1 MVFFFSVELNFYY
14 NLFRDNLPFSDGLF
28 CLVKSLMDLPVNL
41 TAQVKLETW
50 FGSHFEAYA
59 ESLESGLQVI
69 GNWLFFPFLLVQAQ
83 RRGFLARE
91 GNTVISPGTG
101 GYLVQVGMGW

>member
-1 MVFFFSVELNFYY
+1 M
-14 NLFRDNLPFSDGLF
+14 
-28 CLVKSLMDLPVNL
+28 KSIMDLPVNL

-69 GNWLFFPFLLVQAQ
+69 GNWLFFPVP
-83 RRGFLARE
+83 
-91 GNTVISPGTG
+91 VSPGTNKRILG
-101 GYLVQVGMGW
+101 

>member
-1 MVFFFSVELNFYY
+1 
-14 NLFRDNLPFSDGLF
+14 
-28 CLVKSLMDLPVNL
+28 MDLLVNL

-69 GNWLFFPFLLVQAQ
+69 GNWLFFPVP
-83 RRGFLARE
+83 
-91 GNTVISPGTG
+91 VSPGTNKG
-101 GYLVQVGMGW
+101 ILG